1 MFSAYGCETFMS
13 NRSKDE
19 LGRMLRAN
27 LGRTMSLGLS
37 VLPTGK
43 GQIQKAFKQE
53 IGLIGSVF
61 QKEKFCMWIKE
72 SRELGARLCV
82 KDKNVQFIPLNVFL

>member
-1 MFSAYGCETFMS
+1 MS

-19 LGRMLRAN
+19 LRRMLKAN
-27 LGRTMSLGLS
+27 FGRTLSPGLS

-53 IGLIGSVF
+53 TGLLGSVL

-72 SRELGARLCV
+72 SKEPHARLCV
-82 KDKNVQFIPLNVFL
+82 KDKNVQFIPLNIFL